1 MPDRPVREIRDNAGL
16 PFAFQGVGFL
26 GNSGPFMNQAIHSE
40 LLRREEDIARI
51 CASLGV
57 RRLEI
62 FGSAAADTGKPPDD
76 LDFLVDLGEL
86 PPREYAD
93 AYFKLRDALG
103 KLFDLPVDLITP
115 ANLGNP
121 YFRQRVE
128 QEKTLLYAA

>member
-1 MPDRPVREIRDNAGL
+1 MARTLL
-16 PFAFQGVGFL
+16 PRFQ
-26 GNSGPFMNQAIHSE
+26 SRSE
-40 LLRREEDIARI
+40 ELARI
-51 CASLGV
+51 CRELGV

-62 FGSAAADTGKPPDD
+62 FGSATRPGERAGD
-76 LDFLVDLGEL
+76 LDFLVDLGER

-93 AYFKLRDALG
+93 AYFRLRESLEAL
-103 KLFDLPVDLITP
+103 FELPVDLVTP

>member
-1 MPDRPVREIRDNAGL
+1 
-16 PFAFQGVGFL
+16 
-26 GNSGPFMNQAIHSE
+26 MNQAIRSE
-40 LLRREEDIARI
+40 LLRREEDIALI
-51 CASLGV
+51 CARLGV

-62 FGSAAADTGKPPDD
+62 FGSAAAGAGKPPAD
-76 LDFLVDLGEL
+76 LDFLVDLGDL

-103 KLFDLPVDLITP
+103 KLFNLPVDLVTP
-115 ANLGNP
+115 ANLPNP